1 MVDIDIL
8 KLALE
13 QQLENT
19 QIKRGSKRAHNFEY
33 AFICGALAMCAAKD
47 EKPPAYLAILA
58 MTGRSL
64 FDTIAASEE
73 IH

>member
-1 MVDIDIL
+1 MDIDIL

-13 QQLENT
+13 QQLENN
-19 QIKRGSKRAHNFEY
+19 QIKRGSKRAHDFEY
-33 AFICGALAMCAAKD
+33 AFICGTLAMCAAKD
-47 EKPPAYLAILA
+47 EKPPAYLVILA

-73 IH
+73 VH